1 MPMLHPLLRPR
12 AGTTRAVA
20 AVTGVTLALAL
31 TACAGGDTS
40 VPPATATVS
49 RATLSASVA
58 GTGSLAAASS
68 TNLGFPAGGQ
78 LDSVKVQVGDR
89 VRAGQVLATLD
100 DFTLRQ
106 LLAQQEANLAQQK
119 AVLGKLRHSPT
130 LSGARATLGQ
140 ARQILSATR
149 GQVSAT
155 ARADAVAIDRAQAQ
169 LGAAQDVASAAEDA
183 LSAAQAACTSPPC
196 ASVATAQAALASARA
211 GVETARTGVA
221 TAGQK
226 RQADAAAGQVSIQSS
241 KQAVVTAD
249 NSADSLASDRPFGI
263 EQQEA
268 VVASARALVDLARH
282 NLAAATLKAP
292 ADGTVTAINGAVG
305 EYLTAS
311 TGTTAAAPGSDAAIP
326 GTTAN
331 TTNSAI
337 TRPGGAQ
344 FMVLAGTGPLTAV
357 VPLSELDAA
366 AVTAG
371 QPATLGVDALP
382 DLALTGTVVAI
393 SPAGTAVSASMT
405 YYVTLRLE
413 GGDDRLKE
421 GLSVHASIAT
431 EEHDQ
436 VLAVPNAA
444 VHAQDGSSVVVV
456 LAADGSQRTVAFQPG
471 LVGADSTEVLSG
483 LTEGDT
489 VLVGGST
496 R

>member
-1 MPMLHPLLRPR
+1 MPMLLPVLRLR
-12 AGTTRAVA
+12 AGAARVVAV
-20 AVTGVTLALAL
+20 VTGLTLALGV
-31 TACAGGDTS
+31 TACASGDTTA
-40 VPPATATVS
+40 PAATATVS
-49 RATLSASVA
+49 RATLTTSVA
-58 GTGSLAAASS
+58 GMGSLAAASS
-68 TNLGFPAGGQ
+68 TNLGFPSGGQ
-78 LDSVKVQVGDR
+78 LSSVRVQVGDH
-89 VRAGQVLATLD
+89 VHTGQVLASLD
-100 DFTLRQ
+100 DFALRQ
-106 LLAQQEANLAQQK
+106 LLAQQQANLAQQK
-119 AVLGKLRHSPT
+119 AVLGRLRQSPT
-130 LSGARATLGQ
+130 LLGARATLGQ

-155 ARADAVAIDRAQAQ
+155 ARADQVAIGRAEAQ
-169 LGAAQDVASAAEDA
+169 LDAARDVAEAAQDA
-183 LSAAQAACTSPPC
+183 LSAAQAACASPPC
-196 ASVATAQAALASARA
+196 ASVASAQAALASARS

-226 RQADAAAGQVSIQSS
+226 RQVDAAAGQVSIQSS

-268 VVASARALVDLARH
+268 VVASAQALVDLARH

-311 TGTTAAAPGSDAAIP
+311 TGTTATAPGSDAAIP

-344 FMVLAGTGPLTAV
+344 FMVLSGTGPLTAII
-357 VPLSELDAA
+357 PLSELDAA

-371 QPATLGVDALP
+371 QAATLSVDALP
-382 DLALTGTVVAI
+382 DLALTGTVIAI

-405 YYVTLRLE
+405 YYVTLRIE
-413 GGDDRLKE
+413 GSDDRLKE
-421 GLSVHASIAT
+421 GLSVHASIDT
-431 EEHDQ
+431 EEHEQ
-436 VLAVPNAA
+436 VLTVPTAA
-444 VHAQDGSSVVVV
+444 VHTQDGSSVVVV
-456 LAADGSQRTVAFQPG
+456 LAADGSQRTVGFEPG
-471 LVGADSTEVLSG
+471 LVGADRTEVLSG
-483 LTEGDT
+483 LAEGDT
-489 VLVGGST
+489 VVVGGST